1 MLCNKYFCFFI
12 FYDFMFCFI
21 LVMSSQLL
29 KCIYHPYLKILVGIS
44 QYFCFTWFCACLPA
58 KTLVSQTKLEMLERE
73 LDKEER

>member
-21 LVMSSQLL
+21 LV
-29 KCIYHPYLKILVGIS
+29 VGIS
-44 QYFCFTWFCACLPA
+44 QYFCFTWFCAWLLA
-58 KTLVSQTKLEMLERE
+58 KTLVSQTKLEMLKRG